1 MRWARDGLGRGTAE
15 EQDMDTPQVDLRH
28 LYHEIVRD
36 LQVCFPD
43 VRNYDVLIA
52 QELAELE
59 ELSTERILQL
69 LREMSPHLVGKD
81 AAQVQAYLTRVITE
95 ASHGPDRILGWGL

>member
-1 MRWARDGLGRGTAE
+1 
-15 EQDMDTPQVDLRH
+15 MDTQQAELRH
-28 LYHEIVRD
+28 LYREVVRD
-36 LQVCFPD
+36 LQACFPD
-43 VRNYDVLIA
+43 VHNYDVLIA

-59 ELSTERILQL
+59 ELPTEGILQL

-95 ASHGPDRILGWGL
+95 ASHGPTRILGWGL